1 MTNRTKVLWGII
13 LTISSLLIAAFTLLF
28 VFLIP
33 PDDEVHFFQE
43 RRQTLISHNIEFIE
57 RDASAIRY
65 RVELHGDSG
74 LMVTGFL
81 RLPVS
86 HRTRFPAVLLLG
98 GLRTGKDALWLL
110 DDLPESNDYVFLT
123 LDYPWDGPPKMSAF
137 EFLWY
142 LRDIRESVWNGVPT
156 MLLAYDFLWN
166 YSAVDTQQIIFVGV
180 SLGSFFA
187 LPAACIAS
195 PSAPLALHFT
205 GADIRKLLKSDLQV
219 QDCPGWLAS
228 IVARPVA
235 SVLRPV
241 EPARW
246 APRCGSRSVLLIN
259 GRNDRRVPTECAD
272 QLAEA
277 FPRQP
282 TRVWMEEDHIMTSN
296 DDLIKEL
303 VAITGEWAQ
312 TNLDSVQI
320 FSYEDSVP

>member
-1 MTNRTKVLWGII
+1 MMNRTKVLWGVV
-13 LTISSLLIAAFTLLF
+13 LTISSLLIVVLALLF
-28 VFLIP
+28 VFLLP
-33 PDDEVHFFQE
+33 PDDEVQFFRE
-43 RRQTLISHNIEFIE
+43 RRQTLKNHRIEFIK
-57 RDASAIRY
+57 RDADAIRY
-65 RVELHGDSG
+65 SVELHSDSG
-74 LMVTGFL
+74 LSVTGFL

-86 HRTRFPAVLLLG
+86 RRTRFPAVLLLG
-98 GLRTGKDALWLL
+98 GLRTGKDAMWLL

-137 EFLWY
+137 EFLWH
-142 LRDIRESVWNGVPT
+142 LKDIRESVWNGVPA

-166 YSAVDTQQIIFVGV
+166 YSAADTQQIIFVGV

-195 PSAPLALHFT
+195 PSAPVALHFT
-205 GADIRKLLKSDLQV
+205 GADIRRLLKSDLQV

-228 IVARPVA
+228 IVAYPVA
-235 SVLRPV
+235 SVLKPV

-246 APRCGSRSVLLIN
+246 APRGGNRPVLLVN
-259 GRNDRRVPTECAD
+259 GRNDRRIPTECAD

-282 TRVWMEEDHIMTSN
+282 ARVWLEGDHISTSN

-303 VAITGEWAQ
+303 VVITGEWAQ
-312 TNLDSVQI
+312 ATLDSLQAL
-320 FSYEDSVP
+320 SCEDSVP